1 MMFLVRSTFWFGIVV
16 SNMPL
21 DRPETPVVADQT
33 QAAAIVS
40 AARAVTAAC
49 ALEGASCRAALAA
62 MAGAVSSLDRP
73 GDRRGAVSSLDRP
86 GDRRSAPHLAATG
99 GVQRPS
105 ADSLEAADLTPPW
118 RGPPAK
124 SGV

>member
-73 GDRRGAVSSLDRP
+73 GDRR
-86 GDRRSAPHLAATG
+86 SAPHFAAAG
-99 GVQRPS
+99 AVQRPS
-105 ADSLEAADLTPPW
+105 ANSLEAADLTPPW